1 MATDAADRSDDA
13 DDSGVTGEAP
23 LEGDPLD
30 HLWNAAHEMLRAL
43 RGLLEA
49 ADEFVEAQRA
59 RPPSAADEPRA
70 GRVRHIDID
79 VRSDDAADDRAR
91 TTTTENPTTDDR
103 TDA

>member
-1 MATDAADRSDDA
+1 MEADAS

-49 ADEFVEAQRA
+49 ADEFVETQRA
-59 RPPSAADEPRA
+59 RPPHAANEPRP
-70 GRVRHIDID
+70 GRVHHIDID
-79 VRSDDAADDRAR
+79 VRSDVEADDPAR
-91 TTTTENPTTDDR
+91 NTTSDDR
-103 TDA
+103 TDDRRDA